1 MRKPVSA
8 SNLDPVTGVSS
19 AGRIPL
25 TSKLASVCLVLVL
38 LGASAFAVW
47 SSQFTSEAARVA
59 VLASRLSDHYADAAR
74 AVAREEA
81 LERQYRLEPGPGLRA
96 KFNVAAGQLRS
107 ALALVGSLNAE
118 DADKVLAQKVLAT
131 HELYVEAVG
140 RMFNAND
147 KGDPPAAN
155 KIETEEDALFDAMVA
170 TLNPA
175 DDAHHQES
183 LDNLAHLQH
192 VEVMTGWLTPVVF
205 LAGLLLAALLISIIR
220 ARQRLLDTERD
231 RALHDSTHDA
241 LTGLPNRTLLFD
253 RLGQAL
259 RADKR
264 AGTTAGLLLIDLDRF
279 KEVNDTFGHHYGDM
293 LLAQIGPRLRSALR
307 EVDTVARLGGDEFA
321 VLLPD
326 ITDLSA
332 AMAVAAKVRTS
343 LETPFFVEGVALDVE
358 ASVGVVLSGEH
369 GSDPAT
375 LLQRADIAMYVAKT
389 QNSGV
394 FAYDPNVDG
403 HSPVK
408 LALLGELRA
417 ALNLGQLVLHYQP
430 KVSIS
435 TGEVVGAEALV
446 RWQHPDRGL
455 IFPDAFIPLAEHT
468 GLIGPLTTYVLDAAL
483 TQARVWMDAGRP
495 LRVAVNLSTRN
506 LLDED
511 LPGQVVDLLAAHR
524 VPAELLKLEVTES
537 ALMREPD
544 RAARLLNALDAL
556 GVRISIDDFGAGYTS
571 LGQLKNLPVT
581 ELKIDK
587 SFIMNMGQ
595 DLSDAVI
602 VRSIVDLGHSL
613 GLTIVAEG
621 VETAAIL
628 ADLRVVGCDV
638 AQGYYLSRPVTAAA
652 FDIWREARSADAT
665 QPRVGVTSRHDVP
678 GVYRELFHEAGGPR
692 TDGQARQQ
700 SSAPWAPAVKHPEQ
714 GIGLT
719 SHERRGGV

>member
-1 MRKPVSA
+1 MGAQLRKPVSA
-8 SNLDPVTGVSS
+8 SNPDRVTGVSS

-38 LGASAFAVW
+38 LGASAFAIW
-47 SSQFTSEAARVA
+47 SSQVTSEAARAA
-59 VLASRLSDHYADAAR
+59 VLASRLSGHFADAAR
-74 AVAREEA
+74 AATTEEA
-81 LERQYRLEPGPGLRA
+81 LERQYRLTPGPGLRA

-107 ALALVGSLNAE
+107 ALASVGSLDAT

-131 HELYVEAVG
+131 HERYVEAVD
-140 RMFNAND
+140 RVFNAVD
-147 KGDPPAAN
+147 KGDAPAAR

-183 LDNLAHLQH
+183 LDNLASLQE
-192 VEVMTGWLTPVVF
+192 VEVMSSWLTPVVF
-205 LAGLLLAALLISIIR
+205 LAGLLLASLMISIIR
-220 ARQRLLDTERD
+220 ARQRLLDTERH

-253 RLGQAL
+253 RLEQAL
-259 RADKR
+259 QAGKR
-264 AGTTAGLLLIDLDRF
+264 AGRTAGLLLIDLDRF

-307 EVDTVARLGGDEFA
+307 EGDTVARLGGDEFA

-326 ITDLSA
+326 IADLSA
-332 AMAVAAKVRTS
+332 AMGVAAKVRAA
-343 LETPFFVEGVALDVE
+343 LETPFIVEGVALDVE
-358 ASVGVVLSGEH
+358 ASVGVVISGDH
-369 GSDPAT
+369 GTDPTT
-375 LLQRADIAMYVAKT
+375 LLQRADIAMYIAKT
-389 QNSGV
+389 QSTGV
-394 FAYDPNVDG
+394 FAYDPNVDR

-417 ALNLGQLVLHYQP
+417 ALKLGQLVVQYQP

-435 TGEVVGAEALV
+435 DGEVIGAEALV
-446 RWQHPDRGL
+446 RWQHPQRGL
-455 IFPDAFIPLAEHT
+455 IYPDAFIPLAEHT

-495 LRVAVNLSTRN
+495 LIVAVNLSTRN

-511 LPGQVVDLLAAHR
+511 LPGQVADLLAAHA

-537 ALMREPD
+537 ALMSEPD
-544 RAARLLNALDAL
+544 KAARLLNALAAF
-556 GVRISIDDFGAGYTS
+556 GVQISIDDFGAGYTS
-571 LGQLKNLPVT
+571 LGQLKNLPVA

-587 SFIMNMGQ
+587 SFILNMSN
-595 DLSDAVI
+595 DPTCAVI
-602 VRSIVDLGHSL
+602 VHSIVDLGHSL

-628 ADLRVVGCDV
+628 TDLRAVGCDV
-638 AQGYYLSRPVTAAA
+638 AQGYYLSRPV
-652 FDIWREARSADAT
+652 
-665 QPRVGVTSRHDVP
+665 
-678 GVYRELFHEAGGPR
+678 
-692 TDGQARQQ
+692 
-700 SSAPWAPAVKHPEQ
+700 PAVEFDYWLCYRPELDQ
-714 GIGLT
+714 STRMTGPLPPAALSLLRTPGLVNL
-719 SHERRGGV
+719 GGSQDLETQK